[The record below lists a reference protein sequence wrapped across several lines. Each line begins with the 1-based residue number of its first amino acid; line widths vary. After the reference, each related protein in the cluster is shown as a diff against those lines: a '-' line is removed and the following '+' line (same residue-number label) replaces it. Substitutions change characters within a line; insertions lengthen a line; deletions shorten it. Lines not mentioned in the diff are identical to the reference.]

1 MEGRINMS
9 VRDMN
14 KISKQT
20 VAQQAIE
27 YLREYILSIENE
39 DNQKLPSEGD
49 IAKNMGVSRLTI
61 REALKVLEN
70 EGLIYKNQ
78 GSNTM
83 ITTFARKLSENID
96 YTGELGSFLKDCGY
110 DLEVD
115 VLSHRLDKADEKIA
129 KILKVQTGEE
139 ILIVEKVFFAD
150 GKQAVYCINRLPKKI
165 LKDVELSEELFGQ
178 SIFEFIEENTNFE
191 FSHDHMELIP
201 ELVTKEL
208 SEILNLDI
216 NSPLLRADIIKY
228 ATDGKVVMY
237 NSEYYVD
244 ELIRFNAL
252 RSNYGAKLSKLG
264 SSINKRNGD

>member
-1 MEGRINMS
+1 MKGRINMNIG
-9 VRDMN
+9 DMH
-14 KISKQT
+14 KINKQT
-20 VAQQAIE
+20 MVQQTIE
-27 YLREYILSIENE
+27 YLREYILNMENG
-39 DNQKLPSEGD
+39 DSSKLPSEGT
-49 IAKNMGVSRLTI
+49 IAKNMGISRLTI

-70 EGLIYKNQ
+70 EGLISKSQ

-115 VLSHRLDKADEKIA
+115 VLSHRWDKADEKTA
-129 KILKVQTGEE
+129 EILNIKRGEE
-139 ILIVEKVFFAD
+139 ILIVEKIFFAD

-165 LKDVELSEELFGQ
+165 LKDLDFSEELFGQ
-178 SIFEFIEENTNFE
+178 SMFDFIEENTNFE
-191 FSHDHMELIP
+191 FSHDYMELIP
-201 ELVTKEL
+201 ELVTKDL

-216 NSPLLRADIIKY
+216 NSPLLRADVIKY

-264 SSINKRNGD
+264 SSINKRTGD